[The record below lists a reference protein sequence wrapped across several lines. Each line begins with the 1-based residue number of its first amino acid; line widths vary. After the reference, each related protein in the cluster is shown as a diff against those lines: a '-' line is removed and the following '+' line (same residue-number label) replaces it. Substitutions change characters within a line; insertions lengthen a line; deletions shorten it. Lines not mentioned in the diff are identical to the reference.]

1 MPAPPT
7 AAERARERALRLLA
21 RREHS
26 RAELRQR
33 LRRSARDDDVLDA
46 EALEALLDALA
57 REGWLSETR
66 FAEATVAARTRR
78 GDGPLRLRARLA
90 ERGVAAELI
99 DTALGAVSDWQDL
112 LERARCKRFGDPAPQ
127 DYAQW
132 AQQARYLQRRGFS
145 EAQIRAA
152 LPQPQRRG
160 HDNH

>member
-21 RREHS
+21 RREYS

-33 LRRSARDDDVLDA
+33 LRRSAQDDDALGA
-46 EALEALLDALA
+46 EALEALLDALT

-66 FAEATVAARTRR
+66 FAEATVAARTRQ

-90 ERGVAAELI
+90 RRGVAAELI
-99 DTALGAVSDWQDL
+99 DTALATVADWQDL
-112 LERARCKRFGDPAPQ
+112 LERARRKRFGGQAPQ

-152 LPQPQRRG
+152 LPQPGRGG